1 MEQLQRK
8 DNSIGSPLS
17 ELLPILLKCE
27 MTQIVEAIFNMVG
40 SENRDQMP
48 KEDNT
53 PEKRVDRIFDLMDKV
68 RSMTSSGT
76 ESHRISFELAFT
88 KYICSSFSQQIIY
101 L

>member
-1 MEQLQRK
+1 MIVIFEK
-8 DNSIGSPLS
+8 S
-17 ELLPILLKCE
+17 E

-68 RSMTSSGT
+68 TTCWG
-76 ESHRISFELAFT
+76 
-88 KYICSSFSQQIIY
+88 YFSNV

>member
-1 MEQLQRK
+1 
-8 DNSIGSPLS
+8 
-17 ELLPILLKCE
+17 

-68 RSMTSSGT
+68 RSMISSGSK
-76 ESHRISFELAFT
+76 SHKVSFKLAFT
-88 KYICSSFSQQIIY
+88 KYICSSIIKKY
-101 L
+101 CFQESLSKIYSTL

>member
-1 MEQLQRK
+1 
-8 DNSIGSPLS
+8 
-17 ELLPILLKCE
+17 
-27 MTQIVEAIFNMVG
+27 MVG

-68 RSMTSSGT
+68 RSMTSSGSK
-76 ESHRISFELAFT
+76 SHKVSFKLAFT
-88 KYICSSFSQQIIY
+88 KDVCSCFFQQFIY